1 LKLFSK
7 VFEKA
12 HLFYFAR
19 NVLIQEFLIS
29 EFEITS
35 PAGSLHPLDHFT
47 RWIITRWITSP
58 AITSPAGTS
67 PAGSL
72 HPPDHFTRWITSPAG
87 SLHPL
92 DHFTRWITSPAGS
105 LHPLDHP
112 QSQAEPTII
121 GFYTSIPAIPAIQAI
136 RGDNDSG
143 PVSGILQSPH
153 NAPEAWRVGDIPSLD
168 AQAQFQ
174 NRGPACLF
182 QRWHGD
188 HGLSVF
194 YAAHACDLPPIAVD
208 DLVRRC

>member
-19 NVLIQEFLIS
+19 NVLIIQEFLI
-29 EFEITS
+29 I
-35 PAGSLHPLDHFT
+35 
-47 RWIITRWITSP
+47 RIRN
-58 AITSPAGTS
+58 
-67 PAGSL
+67 
-72 HPPDHFTRWITSPAG
+72 HFTRWITSPAG

-105 LHPLDHP
+105 LHPLDHFTRWITSP
-112 QSQAEPTII
+112 AGSPPEPSRAHHNRLLYLYP
-121 GFYTSIPAIPAIQAI
+121 GDPGDP
-136 RGDNDSG
+136 GDNDSG

>member
-1 LKLFSK
+1 VIIETLLEGVRKGPSLLFRKECFDNTRIFDYQNSK
-7 VFEKA
+7 
-12 HLFYFAR
+12 
-19 NVLIQEFLIS
+19 
-29 EFEITS
+29 
-35 PAGSLHPLDHFT
+35 SLHPL
-47 RWIITRWITSP
+47 
-58 AITSPAGTS
+58 
-67 PAGSL
+67 
-72 HPPDHFTRWITSPAG
+72 DHFTRWITSPAG

-105 LHPLDHP
+105 LHPLDHFTRWITSPAGSLP

-121 GFYTSIPAIPAIQAI
+121 GFYTSIPAIPAIPAI
-136 RGDNDSG
+136 HPGDNDSG

>member
-19 NVLIQEFLIS
+19 NVLIIQEFLIIRIRNH
-29 EFEITS
+29 FTRWITS
-35 PAGSLHPLDHFT
+35 PAGSLHPL
-47 RWIITRWITSP
+47 
-58 AITSPAGTS
+58 
-67 PAGSL
+67 
-72 HPPDHFTRWITSPAG
+72 DHFTRWITSPAG

-121 GFYTSIPAIPAIQAI
+121 GFYTSIPAIPAIPAI
-136 RGDNDSG
+136 HPGDNDSG

>member
-1 LKLFSK
+1 VIIETLLEGVRKGPSLLFRKECFDNTRIFDYQNSK
-7 VFEKA
+7 SLLDHFT
-12 HLFYFAR
+12 R
-19 NVLIQEFLIS
+19 W
-29 EFEITS
+29 ITS
-35 PAGSLHPLDHFT
+35 PAGSLHPL
-47 RWIITRWITSP
+47 
-58 AITSPAGTS
+58 
-67 PAGSL
+67 
-72 HPPDHFTRWITSPAG
+72 DHFTRWITSPAG

-121 GFYTSIPAIPAIQAI
+121 GFYTSIPAIPAIPAI
-136 RGDNDSG
+136 GDPGDNDSG

>member
-1 LKLFSK
+1 VIIETLLEGVRKGPSLLFRKECFDNTRIFDYQNSK
-7 VFEKA
+7 
-12 HLFYFAR
+12 
-19 NVLIQEFLIS
+19 
-29 EFEITS
+29 
-35 PAGSLHPLDHFT
+35 SLHPLDHFT
-47 RWIITRWITSP
+47 RWITSP
-58 AITSPAGTS
+58 A
-67 PAGSL
+67 
-72 HPPDHFTRWITSPAG
+72 DHFTRG

-121 GFYTSIPAIPAIQAI
+121 GFYTSIPAIPAIPAI
-136 RGDNDSG
+136 HGDNDSG